1 MAARV
6 SARCPSPLGL
16 GELKEVPSGAKL
28 VGRPVPLAP
37 TFQPTDAMIQGA
49 VWPRWDPPPPCCR
62 AQGGGAMLGSLPVPP
77 VLEGTAWLPA
87 LHLIPVGVPVLEEGV
102 GVPAMPCATC
112 QACGTRSGW
121 AGPRCCP
128 TAP

>member
-1 MAARV
+1 
-6 SARCPSPLGL
+6 
-16 GELKEVPSGAKL
+16 
-28 VGRPVPLAP
+28 
-37 TFQPTDAMIQGA
+37 
-49 VWPRWDPPPPCCR
+49 
-62 AQGGGAMLGSLPVPP
+62 MLGSQPVLP
-77 VLEGTAWLPA
+77 VLEGTAWLPT

-102 GVPAMPCATC
+102 GVLAMPCATP